1 MRRHILLGRQLG
13 RQAASN
19 GNLQPWLLYVIMG
32 KARERLSA
40 AILKA
45 MDEGDAGPDAEY
57 DVYPKQFT
65 PLYDSSP

>member
-1 MRRHILLGRQLG
+1 
-13 RQAASN
+13 
-19 GNLQPWLLYVIMG
+19 MG

-65 PLYDSSP
+65 PLHDSSP